1 MRNKYL
7 KESLAKLAYLALIGS
22 TGYLVSYPVLAGP
35 SDAYKKQEN
44 SCWNN
49 PDFVS
54 TDESTSRYCINNNG
68 VINKV
73 DINNNTEEEIGRI
86 DKSKSIRESRG
97 LFQRAKTSLFEFK
110 VEEDELIKYSCKSKR
125 IDSKNECDGKVE
137 RSIKGI
143 ILCVA

>member
-1 MRNKYL
+1 MFHPF
-7 KESLAKLAYLALIGS
+7 IGT
-22 TGYLVSYPVLAGP
+22 TGYLVSYPVQAGP

-44 SCWNN
+44 SYWNN

-54 TDESTSRYCINNNG
+54 TDESTSRYCINSNG

-73 DINNNTEEEIGRI
+73 DINNNTEEGIDRI
-86 DKSKSIRESRG
+86 DKSKSIRKSRG

-110 VEEDELIKYSCKSKR
+110 VEADELIKYSLESKR
-125 IDSKNECDGKVE
+125 IDSKNECDGKVK